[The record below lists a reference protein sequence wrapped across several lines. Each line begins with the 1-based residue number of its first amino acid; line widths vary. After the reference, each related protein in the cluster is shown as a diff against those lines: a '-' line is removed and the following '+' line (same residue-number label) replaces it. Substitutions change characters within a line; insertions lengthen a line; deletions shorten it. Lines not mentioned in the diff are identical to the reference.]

1 MFEELATRY
10 DAWYDSAPG
19 RRLFAL
25 ELACL
30 RPLVPPGPG
39 PRLEVGVGSG
49 RFAAALGLEVG
60 LDPARTP
67 LHLATRRA
75 VTVVQGAGEHLP
87 FGDSAFAGVVFVV
100 TLCFADDPAALLGEA
115 RRVLAPSGR
124 LVAGVVPL
132 DSAWGRR
139 YEAQGRA
146 GHPFY
151 QGARFLTTAEHRRML
166 TTTGFTITGAYSTL
180 TQAPSEEPVEEE
192 AHNGA
197 VPGAGFVALQAR
209 P

>member
-1 MFEELATRY
+1 M
-10 DAWYDSAPG
+10 PG
-19 RRLFAL
+19 
-25 ELACL
+25 
-30 RPLVPPGPG
+30 GPG

-60 LDPARTP
+60 LDSAAVP
-67 LHLATRRA
+67 LRLAATRGVA
-75 VTVVQGAGEHLP
+75 VVRGAGEQLP
-87 FGDSAFAGVVFVV
+87 FSDGTFAGVVLVV

-124 LVAGVVPL
+124 LVAGVVAL

-151 QGARFLTTAEHRRML
+151 QGARFLTVAEHRRLL
-166 TTTGFTITGAYSTL
+166 TDAGFMVTGANSTL
-180 TQAPSEEPVEEE
+180 TQAPSEDPVEEDVQT
-192 AHNGA
+192 GV
-197 VPGAGFVALQAR
+197 VPGAGFVALQAMVR
-209 P
+209 SQT